1 MMYYSNNYSKYIESL
16 KAEKSKKAFQ
26 TLVESTKENKE
37 EKISLQENYS
47 EKTLTSAQSIENS
60 TSEKERNKLAY
71 NDVYLKGNNS
81 KKIVNEGIYPNQN
94 EYDAISTR
102 VDIREPEKLKT
113 NVSNVEFSSANS
125 SQKINF
131 EASETVKE
139 GKEASE
145 VVINERE
152 DNGKELVFE
161 KDSSDKN
168 SSEINYENFATDK
181 NGDNVL
187 VKENATEKESND
199 ITQKE
204 NASEKL
210 RSNISKENIESEKKK
225 KNLSVKNSESEK
237 AEGNISQENK
247 TSDKNNNGLI
257 YDIIAEKKRSRA
269 LLENDA
275 IDEKEGDGLD
285 YLIAEPRKNEVTNLN
300 RQYIYFNYHP
310 VSSALLSGSII
321 HGLDTKEYEE
331 MEYERNARNYSYYPA
346 GSYSEINSKQ
356 AGAITDAFSTIANPS
371 NWDNEGKTIVNSLKV
386 ATDVIDMINLVGPSR
401 NIYNSNTA
409 NNLRWDLK
417 LPNERLSEE
426 KKEIEKASRVILND
440 NLPEDISETYNLANS
455 DVSLKLIHENDVN
468 IYDKLKEQAKD
479 EDGNISD
486 LKSGRESDDTDS
498 INDKIKK
505 QGDKDGDLTEDS
517 SKTNTYIIRTPDSRD
532 VENDIIT
539 NFAYIQSKD
548 TASNRWFDESGVLGK
563 IYVIP
568 PYSQLAKTKFNI
580 GATDEN
586 KVDVAFTIPLQNNLQ
601 FENISRAAAYTAISF
616 FGRIGDVQ
624 QYSKTGSLDL
634 INLTTKYFV
643 EDEADGNFTM
653 AKLQDIEMMYRS
665 LVLPIEVSAN
675 YLNDD
680 TEDSTYY
687 YFTRPPLINIVL
699 SPDRDEAEGKVPTLN
714 SYDIGSKGVYKN
726 LFTEVVSVYD
736 PGAYNSVDE
745 RGNRTKSGAY
755 THEIFYKN
763 FVVTNVSIDKN
774 DNDYNYYVKDEKFY
788 DKMGFTVTLTILEI
802 DENYL
807 NSLPS
812 FNNYYNTIV
821 SRKANGV

>member
-60 TSEKERNKLAY
+60 ASEKERNKLAY

-81 KKIVNEGIYPNQN
+81 KKIVNEGVYPNQN

-102 VDIREPEKLKT
+102 VDIREPEKLKA
-113 NVSNVEFSSANS
+113 NISNVEFSFANS

-131 EASETVKE
+131 EASETIKE
-139 GKEASE
+139 SNEASE
-145 VVINERE
+145 VIINERE

-187 VKENATEKESND
+187 VKENSTEKESND

-237 AEGNISQENK
+237 TEGNISQENK
-247 TSDKNNNGLI
+247 TSDKNSNGLI

-269 LLENDA
+269 LLEDDA
-275 IDEKEGDGLD
+275 INEKEGDGLD

-356 AGAITDAFSTIANPS
+356 AGAITDAFSTITNPS

-417 LPNERLSEE
+417 LPNEKLNNKKLASYYVRSKIEDSVSNDFLSEE
-426 KKEIEKASRVILND
+426 FTSEKNEQKKIPVV
-440 NLPEDISETYNLANS
+440 NS
-455 DVSLKLIHENDVN
+455 DDEEVAPIVEQETSKEETNFND
-468 IYDKLKEQAKD
+468 KFKEQIND
-479 EDGNISD
+479 EDGNLSD
-486 LKSGRESDDTDS
+486 
-498 INDKIKK
+498 
-505 QGDKDGDLTEDS
+505 GDKKIASYYIRHQTEDG
-517 SKTNTYIIRTPDSRD
+517 TDN
-532 VENDIIT
+532 

-568 PYSQLAKTKFNI
+568 PYNQLAKTKFNI

-601 FENISRAAAYTAISF
+601 FESISRAAAYTAISF

-643 EDEADGNFTM
+643 EDETDGNFTM

-699 SPDRDEAEGKVPTLN
+699 SPDRDEVEGKVPTLS
-714 SYDIGSKGVYKN
+714 SYDVGSKGVYKN

-736 PGAYNSVDE
+736 PN
-745 RGNRTKSGAY
+745 SGAVEYGPDGRRASGGY

-812 FNNYYNTIV
+812 FNNYYNTIM